1 MKNRQ
6 ITKVLHYIESHLNE
20 PIDMPAL
27 AKVAGYSPYH
37 FCRIFKLHT
46 GESVMAYVTRLRLE
60 RAARALYSKKSITE
74 IGFDAGYESTTGFLK
89 AFKKHFGTT
98 PSAYKKAVENRLQR
112 YTRKFSISPE
122 VVKFETRSVV
132 FVREHGEYMQSSRKA
147 WDGLIAK
154 MDALG
159 SIILASPPKMQLDL
173 DRCACDA
180 IGICHDD
187 PTVTNMENIRY
198 DAVLAWG
205 EKEIDALKQ
214 YGFETKTITG
224 GIYAKACYS
233 GIENG
238 EDTWYALYGWI
249 GMNGYTLRDAPPFEV
264 YIGGATYSDKE
275 TLKVEVYIPI
285 VR

>member
-1 MKNRQ
+1 MKNRR
-6 ITKVLHYIESHLNE
+6 IAKVLHYIESHLNE
-20 PIDMPAL
+20 PIDMPSL

-60 RAARALYSKKSITE
+60 RAARALYSKKSISE
-74 IGFDAGYESTTGFLK
+74 IGFDAGYESATGFLK

-98 PSAYKKAVENRLQR
+98 PGAYKETVKNRLQR
-112 YTRKFSISPE
+112 YARKFAITPE
-122 VVKFETRSVV
+122 VVKCETKSVV

-154 MDALG
+154 MDTL
-159 SIILASPPKMQLDL
+159 SSLMLASPPKTPLDL
-173 DRCACDA
+173 DRSACDA

-198 DAVLAWG
+198 DAALAWG
-205 EKEIDALKQ
+205 EKEIDALKR

-224 GIYAKACYS
+224 GIYAKACYI
-233 GIENG
+233 GIDNG
-238 EDTWYALYGWI
+238 EDTWYALYAWI
-249 GMNGYTLRDAPPFEV
+249 GMNGYSLRDAPPFEV
-264 YIGGATYSDKE
+264 YSNGAAYSDME
-275 TLKVEVYIPI
+275 TLKVEVYLPI
-285 VR
+285 ER